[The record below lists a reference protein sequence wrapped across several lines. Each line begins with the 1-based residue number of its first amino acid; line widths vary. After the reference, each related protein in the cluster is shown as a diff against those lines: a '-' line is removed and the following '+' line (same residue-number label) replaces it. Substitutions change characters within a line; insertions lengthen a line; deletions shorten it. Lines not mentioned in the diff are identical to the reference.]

1 MRNRL
6 LLTPLFFTLP
16 LLLCP
21 LSESHADDPLPPGMV
36 EPMSDQGKD
45 RGADV
50 HVRNVEPSLTQSFD
64 VDGWRERTWADIGD
78 SLRRSPTVGL
88 DRTPPFGG
96 FGVRLTKDEMNRQ
109 YYGLKFYQRLGARP
123 SDHRVWPYFGILGGS
138 ASITVRSN
146 SDITFV
152 GVSFR
157 KNSQRTFNRGTV
169 GGLFGMNFRP
179 SDRMFANLG
188 TAFLDGDLA
197 IDAAIKYA
205 F

>member
-36 EPMSDQGKD
+36 EPMSDTG
-45 RGADV
+45 
-50 HVRNVEPSLTQSFD
+50 
-64 VDGWRERTWADIGD
+64 
-78 SLRRSPTVGL
+78 VGL

-96 FGVRLTKDEMNRQ
+96 FGVRLTKDKMNRQ

-123 SDHRVWPYFGILGGS
+123 SDHWVWPYVGILGGS
-138 ASITVRSN
+138 ASMTVRSN

-157 KNSQRTFNRGTV
+157 KNSQRTFHRGTV

-179 SDRMFANLG
+179 SDRMSANLG
-188 TAFLDGDLA
+188 TTFLDGDLA
-197 IDAAIKYA
+197 IDAVIKYA